1 MSWSLG
7 KPPNQRG
14 KGGRPTKSEQADAGE
29 LEGAE
34 KAIQE
39 VRKQQPPTFSVP
51 PRRKSWEKQYDEEEK
66 SVERQEAE
74 AFLTARK
81 ERLSALDEQTTTL
94 RANRRIAL
102 GFSGAAMQLLKTMQT
117 AAKELDSRVS
127 GSPGD
132 LTIKDLQQII
142 QVTGT
147 TVVKAQTAVEAMV
160 KTERYVMRHPLDDGS
175 EQTDELDSLDAT
187 GAKQILENLSKSI
200 MHISGKYAKDT
211 TIVAEAT
218 VEPVDDAS

>member
-1 MSWSLG
+1 MSWTLG

-14 KGGRPTKSEQADAGE
+14 KGGRPTKAEQAAAGE

-39 VRKQQPPTFSVP
+39 VRAQQPQTFAVP
-51 PRRKSWEKQYDEEEK
+51 PRRKSWEKQFDEDER

-74 AFLTARK
+74 AILTARK

-102 GFSGAAMQLLKTMQT
+102 GFSGAALQLLKTMQT
-117 AAKELDSRVS
+117 AAKELDGRVS
-127 GSPGD
+127 RSPED

-175 EQTDELDSLDAT
+175 ENADELEGLDAT

-211 TIVAEAT
+211 AIVAEAT
-218 VEPVDDAS
+218 VEPSDDAS

>member
-1 MSWSLG
+1 MNWSLG

-14 KGGRPTKSEQADAGE
+14 KGGRPTKAEQAESGE

-34 KAIQE
+34 KALQE
-39 VRKQQPPTFSVP
+39 VRKQQPSTFPVP
-51 PRRKSWEKQYDEEEK
+51 PRRKSWEKQFDEEEK

-74 AFLTARK
+74 AILTARK
-81 ERLSALDEQTTTL
+81 ERLSALEEQTTTL

-127 GSPGD
+127 RSPDD

-160 KTERYVMRHPLDDGS
+160 KTERYVMRHPLDDS
-175 EQTDELDSLDAT
+175 NEQADDLDSLDAT

-211 TIVAEAT
+211 AIVAEAT
-218 VEPVDDAS
+218 VEPTDDAS

>member
-1 MSWSLG
+1 
-7 KPPNQRG
+7 
-14 KGGRPTKSEQADAGE
+14 
-29 LEGAE
+29 
-34 KAIQE
+34 
-39 VRKQQPPTFSVP
+39 
-51 PRRKSWEKQYDEEEK
+51 
-66 SVERQEAE
+66 
-74 AFLTARK
+74 
-81 ERLSALDEQTTTL
+81 
-94 RANRRIAL
+94 
-102 GFSGAAMQLLKTMQT
+102 MQLLKTMQT
-117 AAKELDSRVS
+117 AAKELDTRVS
-127 GSPGD
+127 RSPED

-200 MHISGKYAKDT
+200 MHISGKYANDT